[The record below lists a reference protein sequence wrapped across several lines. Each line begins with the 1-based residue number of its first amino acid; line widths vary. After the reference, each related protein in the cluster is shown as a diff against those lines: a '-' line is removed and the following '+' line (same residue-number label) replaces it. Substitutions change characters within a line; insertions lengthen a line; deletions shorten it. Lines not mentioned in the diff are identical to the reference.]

1 MNVIKSQMYV
11 LSGGSVWGTAYD
23 IETLNEILTSLANE
37 HGEAVM
43 KAAKILNVLHEIPSV
58 DVFPLE
64 YVPGELY
71 IGDAGHYNDDDE
83 EWTIND
89 GDYSGRTFSS
99 EDDIK
104 SFLWGKIQESHMTV
118 EDAKELD
125 ISCERTNSI
134 RFNDVFQEDGEW
146 RIDMEK
152 LEPKHTVTLDAM
164 AIEYVTA
171 EEAAYLE
178 TKVVEARKPEQM
190 SCDEIQ
196 SEINTLE
203 QRIAQLYREQRL
215 RNAIAIATEPN
226 PPKALEPGAYLS
238 L

>member
-171 EEAAYLE
+171 EEAEAIETPIVLE
-178 TKVVEARKPEQM
+178 PEVIEPERM
-190 SCDEIQ
+190 SCDELQ
-196 SEINTLE
+196 DECNKLE
-203 QRIAQLYREQRL
+203 QRLARLYREQLVRKT
-215 RNAIAIATEPN
+215 NEPK